1 MVCNQNPWL
10 LEQGLSQAE
19 QGNELS
25 ELGIVDAN
33 QGTSPKS
40 PLQSSSGLLLTE
52 ASLVGAT
59 LEYLDLLRSETDP
72 EPPSRHATTGDRP
85 GMPKSD
91 RIQDLIFPKP
101 KTQLRPLTVPEIES
115 LEHVLGKPVERD
127 YLVYWLTTAMQDV
140 IRLLKQ
146 PTARKCRDDLFQIV
160 QEGRSWL
167 ERLGACP
174 GTTVLPPSVELGRV
188 TATVAKFCD
197 RIDFVAKQ
205 IDRSVGR
212 GHPPTPIPMT
222 AFIEKMIGIAKRARV
237 LPSTPSRAERTS
249 GRPVPAF
256 LKFVETALAIARDVV
271 ESSPLPDNQKSA
283 ALLILRVQSR
293 KALVKVIENLRGPI
307 GNYQD
312 SPGGLTEWTS
322 AD

>member
-1 MVCNQNPWL
+1 
-10 LEQGLSQAE
+10 
-19 QGNELS
+19 
-25 ELGIVDAN
+25 
-33 QGTSPKS
+33 
-40 PLQSSSGLLLTE
+40 
-52 ASLVGAT
+52 
-59 LEYLDLLRSETDP
+59 
-72 EPPSRHATTGDRP
+72 
-85 GMPKSD
+85 MPKSD

-101 KTQLRPLTVPEIES
+101 TTQLRPLTEQEIEN

-140 IRLLKQ
+140 IRLSNQ
-146 PTARKCRDDLFQIV
+146 PTARECRDDLFQIV

-167 ERLGACP
+167 KRLGACP

-197 RIDFVAKQ
+197 RIDFIAKQ

-212 GHPPTPIPMT
+212 GHPRTPFLMT
-222 AFIEKMIGIAKRARV
+222 AFLEKMIGIAKRARV
-237 LPSTPSRAERTS
+237 FPSTPSRAARTS

-256 LKFVETALAIARDVV
+256 LKFVETALAIARDVIK
-271 ESSPLPDNQKSA
+271 SSPVPDRQKSA
-283 ALLILRVQSR
+283 ALLILQVQSR

-312 SPGGLTEWTS
+312 SPGGLTEWNST
-322 AD
+322 D